1 MTLMRPTMP
10 STSGG
15 TYRQSR
21 RDSLNFES
29 LGGER
34 HSPYDACLEPF
45 GRIYHF
51 LATTAGKVGARV
63 N

>member
-1 MTLMRPTMP
+1 MP

>member
-1 MTLMRPTMP
+1 MP
-10 STSGG
+10 NATG
-15 TYRQSR
+15 TTYHQSR

-29 LGGER
+29 CGGER
-34 HSPYDACLEPF
+34 HSPLDACLEPF

-51 LATTAGKVGARV
+51 LASAAGKVGARA